1 MLPSHGSGLPPLP
14 PSLWTVNITTYVT
27 TILASVDD
35 YLSWE
40 TKFTS
45 FIIMHQLHGMLD
57 GSILQP
63 PPMILVAHDFTE
75 PNPAYSYWLHVDQL
89 IRAWIFATISKDMLC
104 EVRNIS
110 HALPI
115 WHHLGYR
122 FNTASLARALDLKC
136 MLTNVSK
143 SPDQSM
149 DDYLR
154 HIKTLVDSLA
164 AIQSPVFDLELI

>member
-1 MLPSHGSGLPPLP
+1 
-14 PSLWTVNITTYVT
+14 
-27 TILASVDD
+27 
-35 YLSWE
+35 
-40 TKFTS
+40 
-45 FIIMHQLHGMLD
+45 
-57 GSILQP
+57 
-63 PPMILVAHDFTE
+63 
-75 PNPAYSYWLHVDQL
+75 
-89 IRAWIFATISKDMLC
+89 MLC